1 MSIQN
6 NVPVEEQFLASLDK
20 HGGTLTSSQVQNID
34 ITNSILLN
42 ICGDIHL
49 PCFQFKLVAD
59 KEPHL
64 PLKIVMNPLIEHT
77 LVELRKR
84 TNYSGIRLCNFFT
97 VEREYPGIDDK
108 ISLIKLFKT
117 DMTLEQ
123 QMYLD
128 MLIQN
133 AGTNNLL

>member
-34 ITNSILLN
+34 ITNAILLN

-108 ISLIKLFKT
+108 ISLIELFKT